1 MIEEDEYMEVSE
13 DFSALTQLDQRDK
26 KVKEAVVAYLMY
38 HSGLVL
44 NSEKYPDIRSRAKR
58 IDELGELAIQRSE
71 LKERILADNRR
82 VLATK
87 SIYTQASEP
96 AEDISMIICYLD
108 AEHFSSGDFVP
119 IFDTEGDFAN
129 FQTPPALQEI
139 GFEFKDYE
147 DFRKHYKHFGT
158 YLSTD
163 PTTVMSMFEHLQSYF
178 LNESISNYRERTT
191 FHTVL
196 PYWNIVG
203 APDRCTKTF
212 DNLSLTSDT
221 GKTIKIV
228 GQVSEVGEDLTLYTQ
243 IAFRC
248 ISHID
253 DTKTRRCLTINL
265 VPQNTEEGMIVKPQE
280 CSRCGGRD
288 FRKEDSE
295 KSRTEP
301 VQRIQLQEVN
311 LSEDPKHIMVELRGN
326 LVKQVRPGSTVEIT
340 GILRLESISKNSLM
354 SSKYILAHSVSTV
367 DEEAL
372 KLVISDEDKET
383 IHALCDSMSFEERLQ
398 YLVWS
403 WSGHLICDGLLKPAL
418 FLQAI
423 GSPSE
428 EKFGHRQG
436 LHILIMGDP
445 GTVKTHLLR
454 AMRNLV
460 PGSRMVSAESASQ
473 AGVVAA
479 CQQAEDMYTGKKRWA
494 LTPGALALTPKES
507 ICCIDELNLYKGDF
521 GDFNNALETGE
532 VFVSKVVSG
541 RVATPCSVLAAAN
554 PKAGQKKKFVRGISF
569 LQQLGLDIT
578 VIQRFDA
585 IFVLL
590 DEANYEQD
598 QLIGYSVLGRSTDPD
613 KTPEDLDSIR
623 KYIAYAKTFD
633 PVLGDD
639 AVDYIARRHAEKR
652 QESKGSDY
660 LRSHRQVPS
669 LRRFTLAAARFDL
682 CEVATIEHV
691 KFAERILSETLNEQ
705 DPGLIAGDQ
714 PAADRDFRKSVAKLF
729 VSYTTAKGVYENI
742 DYRFVVDH
750 AKEKGADLDPAEVK
764 KMLESFSKN
773 KETGVKRRA
782 DGTFSYNGVQN
793 PAYEVW

>member
-1 MIEEDEYMEVSE
+1 MILVTSTTPLRQVKFLSVKWCQVES
-13 DFSALTQLDQRDK
+13 QR
-26 KVKEAVVAYLMY
+26 
-38 HSGLVL
+38 
-44 NSEKYPDIRSRAKR
+44 
-58 IDELGELAIQRSE
+58 LA
-71 LKERILADNRR
+71 
-82 VLATK
+82 
-87 SIYTQASEP
+87 
-96 AEDISMIICYLD
+96 
-108 AEHFSSGDFVP
+108 
-119 IFDTEGDFAN
+119 
-129 FQTPPALQEI
+129 
-139 GFEFKDYE
+139 
-147 DFRKHYKHFGT
+147 
-158 YLSTD
+158 
-163 PTTVMSMFEHLQSYF
+163 
-178 LNESISNYRERTT
+178 
-191 FHTVL
+191 
-196 PYWNIVG
+196 
-203 APDRCTKTF
+203 RCW
-212 DNLSLTSDT
+212 
-221 GKTIKIV
+221 
-228 GQVSEVGEDLTLYTQ
+228 
-243 IAFRC
+243 
-248 ISHID
+248 H
-253 DTKTRRCLTINL
+253 
-265 VPQNTEEGMIVKPQE
+265 
-280 CSRCGGRD
+280 
-288 FRKEDSE
+288 
-295 KSRTEP
+295 
-301 VQRIQLQEVN
+301 
-311 LSEDPKHIMVELRGN
+311 
-326 LVKQVRPGSTVEIT
+326 
-340 GILRLESISKNSLM
+340 
-354 SSKYILAHSVSTV
+354 
-367 DEEAL
+367 
-372 KLVISDEDKET
+372 
-383 IHALCDSMSFEERLQ
+383 
-398 YLVWS
+398 
-403 WSGHLICDGLLKPAL
+403 
-418 FLQAI
+418 
-423 GSPSE
+423 
-428 EKFGHRQG
+428 
-436 LHILIMGDP
+436 
-445 GTVKTHLLR
+445 
-454 AMRNLV
+454 
-460 PGSRMVSAESASQ
+460 
-473 AGVVAA
+473 
-479 CQQAEDMYTGKKRWA
+479 
-494 LTPGALALTPKES
+494 
-507 ICCIDELNLYKGDF
+507 
-521 GDFNNALETGE
+521 
-532 VFVSKVVSG
+532 
-541 RVATPCSVLAAAN
+541 N